1 MLLEKTYDHD
11 ENNLNISQNIT
22 EKQIQTQNL
31 KFFISI
37 LNFQMSDVVAAL
49 KLSSDQTTS
58 NVNPP
63 GTVSALEADQSAL
76 DVEPGKAYFF
86 YKCIKI

>member
-1 MLLEKTYDHD
+1 
-11 ENNLNISQNIT
+11 
-22 EKQIQTQNL
+22 
-31 KFFISI
+31 
-37 LNFQMSDVVAAL
+37 MSDVVAAL

-76 DVEPGKAYFF
+76 DVEPGKAYLF
-86 YKCIKI
+86 YKCVKRETFLFKRIVEAYLTWLYLVCDGFR

>member
-1 MLLEKTYDHD
+1 
-11 ENNLNISQNIT
+11 
-22 EKQIQTQNL
+22 
-31 KFFISI
+31 
-37 LNFQMSDVVAAL
+37 MSDVVAAL

-76 DVEPGKAYFF
+76 DVEPGNYLNV
-86 YKCIKI
+86 